1 MVKHQKQTIEMSA
14 KELIE
19 NQAKNKISSISINS
33 YNPGYREDNNWHL
46 FDPDFLSN
54 SNWSETKFMDK
65 SYWGYY
71 CWPTK
76 LKVNLNER
84 KFYSLVNTDDDFFSK
99 AMRPVV
105 ERFKNDANFFLKFLQ
120 IYRIEESRGHE
131 KFDKKAFYLFKSL
144 FRNYGTLDIIPN
156 LVSHLKSLITDKETT
171 TQERSHKLAAEITS
185 ALIRGSKYWSFD
197 QLKMLWSDLESV
209 FNLLIENV
217 TSENLSLWKSGF
229 SNAYEDQDPR
239 RLTFYLNY
247 FKNLAFRIL
256 PNEHSDLNESSFTST
271 SFQQTSCLQF
281 LIAFSQLEWRAPE
294 FWASLIDLFLNN
306 MSHPYKSVREK
317 IGL

>member
-1 MVKHQKQTIEMSA
+1 MVKHKKQTIEIKA
-14 KELIE
+14 EELVK
-19 NQAKNKISSISINS
+19 NQSKNELSSIKINTYS
-33 YNPGYREDNNWHL
+33 PGYREDNTWHMY
-46 FDPDFLSN
+46 DPDFLVN
-54 SNWSETKFMDK
+54 SSWPETKFLDK

-71 CWPTK
+71 CWPSK
-76 LKVNLNER
+76 ININLNTR
-84 KFYSLVNTDDDFFSK
+84 KFYSIENTENNEFYSI

-105 ERFKNDANFFLKFLQ
+105 NRFRKDPNFFIKFLQ
-120 IYRIEESRGHE
+120 IYSIEESRGHE
-131 KFDKKAFYLFKSL
+131 KFDKKIFYLFKSL
-144 FRNYGTLDIIPN
+144 FRNYGTIDIIPN
-156 LVSHLKSLITDKETT
+156 LIAHLKDLITDKETT

-197 QLKMLWSDLESV
+197 QLKKLWSDLESV

-217 TSENLSLWKSGF
+217 TSENLSLWKSCF

-247 FKNLAFRIL
+247 FKKLAFKIL
-256 PNEHSDLNESSFTST
+256 PNNDQDASEISST

-294 FWASLIDLFLNN
+294 FWASLIDLFLSNV
-306 MSHPYKSVREK
+306 SHPYKSVREK